1 MELLTFIRLFLTSR
15 VAVIAENLFLRKQLA
30 LFQERK
36 AKPRRTTASFRLR
49 MVALARFFVWRDAL
63 VVVKPETFL
72 NGIGLR
78 SRCSGDGGLVGEVV
92 RRYRKISANWSARWP
107 LKIQRGVKRES
118 RMSSR

>member
-15 VAVIAENLFLRKQLA
+15 VALIAENLFLRKQLA

-72 NGIGLR
+72 NWHRTAFKMFWRWR
-78 SRCSGDGGLVGEVV
+78 SR
-92 RRYRKISANWSARWP
+92 RRGRPAYREISANWSARWP